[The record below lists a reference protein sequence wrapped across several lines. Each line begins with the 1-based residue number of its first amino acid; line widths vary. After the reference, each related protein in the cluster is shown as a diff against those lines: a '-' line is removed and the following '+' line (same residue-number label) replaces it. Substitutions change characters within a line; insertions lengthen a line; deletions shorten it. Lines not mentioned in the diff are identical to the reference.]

1 MKKVVVVDYDPA
13 WPAVFDRLRDQVWPV
28 VQDVAISIEHIG
40 STSVPGLA
48 SKSIIDLSI
57 VTPSDAEVPLT
68 IERLVTL
75 GYIHRGNLGIEGR
88 EAFKQPD
95 GLPRQHLNLC
105 PQSSL
110 GLKNPLA
117 LRDYLRTHPDIA
129 QAYGDLKKTACRP
142 IPSRYRQLYRRQDG
156 FHSGYTA
163 ATGIFSRAVRRNRS
177 SKSYPEV
184 RLELK
189 RVESMDVAY
198 VLLFPLTTVLFPIF
212 CITLPSSLFTL
223 YSSTL
228 YYL

>member
-1 MKKVVVVDYDPA
+1 MDYDPA

-28 VQDVAISIEHIG
+28 VQDIAISIEHIG

-95 GLPRQHLNLC
+95 GLPRHHLYLC

-142 IPSRYRQLYRRQDG
+142 IPSRYRQLCRRQDG
-156 FHSGYTA
+156 FHSGDTA

-189 RVESMDVAY
+189 RVKSEEYRRS
-198 VLLFPLTTVLFPIF
+198 L
-212 CITLPSSLFTL
+212 CITLPLHYCTL
-223 YSSTL
+223 PYLLYYSSRFNSVL
-228 YYL
+228 SLIRRIVCRL

>member
-13 WPAVFDRLRDQVWPV
+13 WPAVFGRLRDQVWPV

-95 GLPRQHLNLC
+95 GFTQMPRRSYMAILAQDPGIERGC
-105 PQSSL
+105 STSDSGSL
-110 GLKNPLA
+110 
-117 LRDYLRTHPDIA
+117 H
-129 QAYGDLKKTACRP
+129 
-142 IPSRYRQLYRRQDG
+142 
-156 FHSGYTA
+156 
-163 ATGIFSRAVRRNRS
+163 
-177 SKSYPEV
+177 
-184 RLELK
+184 
-189 RVESMDVAY
+189 
-198 VLLFPLTTVLFPIF
+198 VLVGQ
-212 CITLPSSLFTL
+212 
-223 YSSTL
+223 Y
-228 YYL
+228 